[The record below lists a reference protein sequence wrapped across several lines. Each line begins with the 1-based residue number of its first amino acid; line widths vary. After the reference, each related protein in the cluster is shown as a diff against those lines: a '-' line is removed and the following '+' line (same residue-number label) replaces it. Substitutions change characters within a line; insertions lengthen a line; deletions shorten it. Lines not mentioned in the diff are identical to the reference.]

1 MEASYLVCELGD
13 QWQLFCEDKV
23 HNLFCGVLPGEHRTT
38 IIKLGEGE
46 EGEGRVEGGEWRE
59 RRNEMGGVKEEREE
73 EREEEVNLI

>member
-38 IIKLGEGE
+38 IIKLGEGKRE
-46 EGEGRVEGGEWRE
+46 RGEWRE
-59 RRNEMGGVKEEREE
+59 EGEE
-73 EREEEVNLI
+73 E

>member
-38 IIKLGEGE
+38 IIKLGEGKRE
-46 EGEGRVEGGEWRE
+46 RGEWRE
-59 RRNEMGGVKEEREE
+59 EGERKGEEGRMRNRRGEG